1 MSYRETTERLAGYP
15 REIAALRA
23 KMREVQAS
31 VEPEEVTDYL
41 LTDVGRNR
49 GKTRRPAG
57 RNAPRA
63 STITVSMDARSPNGP
78 A

>member
-1 MSYRETTERLAGYP
+1 
-15 REIAALRA
+15 
-23 KMREVQAS
+23 MREVQAS